1 MNEDTKKEIAVFRFG
16 VIADLIGGRKLLRGE
31 KEHILKEKTS
41 SQWDIPFSTRS
52 HVSRTT
58 ILSWIR
64 AYESGGRRLESLY
77 PEERKDK
84 GRSRVMDEEAVAELI
99 QFKKD
104 RMGVPLPV
112 LLKEARAKGIL
123 PARHMV
129 SYATI
134 YRIFKLHTGSRRAIT
149 PIPTGEGLKRN
160 SRMIC
165 GSRTVCMAQR
175 SFTKGG

>member
-1 MNEDTKKEIAVFRFG
+1 
-16 VIADLIGGRKLLRGE
+16 
-31 KEHILKEKTS
+31 
-41 SQWDIPFSTRS
+41 
-52 HVSRTT
+52 
-58 ILSWIR
+58 
-64 AYESGGRRLESLY
+64 
-77 PEERKDK
+77 
-84 GRSRVMDEEAVAELI
+84 MDEEAVAELI

-123 PARHMV
+123 PSRHMV